1 MKQYKILVV
10 DDDYA
15 SRLMLKKALEQYSYD
30 VTLCSNGT
38 DALNLLREQK
48 FDLVLTDL
56 IMQGISGIDLL
67 EKVRELESDIATILL
82 TGHASIETAVQAV
95 RLGANDYLLK
105 PINLE
110 ELQIRIKR
118 AFERV
123 ELERRLYE
131 AERQL
136 TYNATIAT
144 TNHEINQPLTVIIS
158 AIDMI
163 KMELQK
169 LNVQNPRLANYLQ
182 LMHKSSMRIAN
193 ILKKLREITHPKIQD
208 VPLGMKMIDIQ
219 EDQHHVPRGENSRY
233 ILVIEDEENLRQI
246 IQTVLDEESYKVI
259 LAETAHEGIDLY
271 EADKHLIE
279 LVILDF
285 NLPDADGLRVLKRLQ
300 AIDPE
305 VKVLLTSGFDVD
317 KSIQEALNCGDRKS
331 VV

>member
-38 DALNLLREQK
+38 DALNLLREQR

-182 LMHKSSMRIAN
+182 LMHKSSMR
-193 ILKKLREITHPKIQD
+193 
-208 VPLGMKMIDIQ
+208 
-219 EDQHHVPRGENSRY
+219 
-233 ILVIEDEENLRQI
+233 
-246 IQTVLDEESYKVI
+246 
-259 LAETAHEGIDLY
+259 
-271 EADKHLIE
+271 
-279 LVILDF
+279 
-285 NLPDADGLRVLKRLQ
+285 
-300 AIDPE
+300 
-305 VKVLLTSGFDVD
+305 
-317 KSIQEALNCGDRKS
+317 
-331 VV
+331 